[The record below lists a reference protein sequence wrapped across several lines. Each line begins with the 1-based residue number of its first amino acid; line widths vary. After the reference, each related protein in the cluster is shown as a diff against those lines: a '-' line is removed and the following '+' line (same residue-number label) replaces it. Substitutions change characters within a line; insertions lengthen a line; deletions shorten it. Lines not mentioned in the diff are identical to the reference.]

1 MSNLYVLQLQGNE
14 WNMTLS
20 HMSYLMKLILKKW
33 EGVRNKEKNS
43 FENNFFTYLVDKD
56 LKT

>member
-14 WNMTLS
+14 WYMTLS

-33 EGVRNKEKNS
+33 EGVRNKENNS